1 MLPAEAV
8 ASEAVE
14 VLMKTHCL
22 TQLPWSCSTFR
33 VLARMSRYFGI
44 ARTGQQSQ
52 EGQAIALDTIELV
65 GYEEWTCLEENPCH
79 RWEQQH
85 Q

>member
-1 MLPAEAV
+1 
-8 ASEAVE
+8 
-14 VLMKTHCL
+14 
-22 TQLPWSCSTFR
+22 
-33 VLARMSRYFGI
+33 MSRYFGI
-44 ARTGQQSQ
+44 AQTGQQSQ